1 MIKYSPT
8 PDYVELKTVAMV
20 GVSAIAVYIP
30 VSNGAS
36 VNTTVDDAIIGDDDV
51 AVIDNV
57 WDVSPN
63 IISNIEYE
71 SLTPSIATI
80 DSTGLLG
87 YVSNGTAQVLARI
100 QGGETRKLSLVVSR
114 SSGANLF
121 QSWVVGSLANHVT
134 DYISNLIEN
143 KTPTT
148 ETLNVFSTSIDTGT
162 PTYIRNSN
170 LFCDDLVEK
179 ITGCN
184 VWQSDYGSG
193 LTRAQTAITPRHIVG
208 AAHYDNPITIGG
220 TQRFVASDGTI
231 VNRTVTHTYVVPGT
245 DIQISLLS
253 SDLPASITPI
263 SILPSNVR
271 NYISQLQ
278 YGIPCILRNQ
288 YRELRL
294 FDCVTLT
301 GTNASFSSS
310 TMRDGRSDW
319 QKTLVIGD
327 SGGPAMIPING
338 ELALVTTWTGP
349 GSGPS
354 YHNRDWGT
362 IISTLDALAGI
373 NTGYLPNIINL
384 GSFPDY

>member
-179 ITGCN
+179 ITG
-184 VWQSDYGSG
+184 
-193 LTRAQTAITPRHIVG
+193 
-208 AAHYDNPITIGG
+208 
-220 TQRFVASDGTI
+220 
-231 VNRTVTHTYVVPGT
+231 
-245 DIQISLLS
+245 
-253 SDLPASITPI
+253 
-263 SILPSNVR
+263 
-271 NYISQLQ
+271 
-278 YGIPCILRNQ
+278 
-288 YRELRL
+288 
-294 FDCVTLT
+294 
-301 GTNASFSSS
+301 
-310 TMRDGRSDW
+310 
-319 QKTLVIGD
+319 
-327 SGGPAMIPING
+327 
-338 ELALVTTWTGP
+338 
-349 GSGPS
+349 
-354 YHNRDWGT
+354 
-362 IISTLDALAGI
+362 
-373 NTGYLPNIINL
+373 
-384 GSFPDY
+384 